1 MSTGNECF
9 LYSEDNLHDPIS
21 LPQGE
26 EVILGRGPLTRIT
39 DTRCSR
45 NQGAGCQFG
54 EQSSMPVALVCL
66 LADSSSKEVKVKQL
80 GSNNSAVNGLAL
92 KKNETYTLK
101 EGDVLEFLL
110 GQYAHTVRFCAK
122 SGGSV
127 SLHKGIKRATEHP
140 CQPAKRLCE
149 DFYTSQRVNDLKD
162 AISTEVTPCSEDK
175 WEYIDNNK
183 LIILTSKGCKGSSKI
198 AGYDVD
204 GTIILTKSGRVFP
217 KDNDDWKISFIE
229 VPGKLKHLWSSGF
242 KIVFFTNQAGISKG
256 KVKIEDFKSKIRNII
271 SRLGVPVQ
279 VFISTGKG
287 IYRKPAPGM
296 WNVLVE
302 KKNDGVAIDKTASFY
317 CGDAAGRDANWAPK
331 KKKDFSCSDRLFAL
345 NIGLKFYTPEEHF
358 LGYKA
363 AQFNLPEFNP
373 SALMQDKPLCEPAVL
388 FQAVILVGGPGSGKS
403 FFAKTHLVPKGYV
416 HVNRDTLGSWQK
428 CVSSMEDALKKGK
441 SVVIDNTNPDKES
454 RKRYIEAAKKYGVK
468 CRCFILATSVENSRH
483 NNKFRELTDDS
494 HEPISEAIIN
504 MFRAKYEEPTTEEGF
519 STIVKV
525 NFVPVFTDP
534 ELEKFYKM
542 YLLEK

>member
-26 EVILGRGPLTRIT
+26 EVILGRGPRTRIT

-45 NQGAGCQFG
+45 NQ
-54 EQSSMPVALVCL
+54 VCL

-110 GQYAHTVRFCAK
+110 GQYAHTVRFYAK
-122 SGGSV
+122 GGGSV
-127 SLHKGIKRATEHP
+127 SLHKGIKRDAEHP

-149 DFYTSQRVNDLKD
+149 DFYTSQRVNDGKD
-162 AISTEVTPCSEDK
+162 ALSTEVTPCSEDK

-183 LIILTSKGCKGSSKI
+183 LIILTSKGCKGSS
-198 AGYDVD
+198 
-204 GTIILTKSGRVFP
+204 
-217 KDNDDWKISFIE
+217 
-229 VPGKLKHLWSSGF
+229 
-242 KIVFFTNQAGISKG
+242 
-256 KVKIEDFKSKIRNII
+256 
-271 SRLGVPVQ
+271 
-279 VFISTGKG
+279 
-287 IYRKPAPGM
+287 
-296 WNVLVE
+296 

-373 SALMQDKPLCEPAVL
+373 SALMQDKPLCEPAGTKL
-388 FQAVILVGGPGSGKS
+388 YTDELEAVILVGGPGSGKS

-468 CRCFILATSVENSRH
+468 CRCFILATSAENSRH